1 MVLVQGKRFDS
12 MAEAP
17 PDAGEGGGNDDGG
30 GVRSSDGG
38 NPLDFV
44 GAIAAVA
51 RENRKS
57 RTPPPSSDRGGSGE
71 LHGVGLAQSEGEALE
86 EKKKRIERARL
97 GIQKMKEMDI
107 RPYNKRKIFYG

>member
-1 MVLVQGKRFDS
+1 

-17 PDAGEGGGNDDGG
+17 PDAGEGVARGNDDGG
-30 GVRSSDGG
+30 GGRGPGGG
-38 NPLDFV
+38 NRLDFV

-71 LHGVGLAQSEGEALE
+71 LHGVGLEQSEGEALE
-86 EKKKRIERARL
+86 EKKERIERARL
-97 GIQKMKEMDI
+97 GIHKMKEELT
-107 RPYNKRKIFYG
+107 RTRERQRVTAVSAVEPAPAA